1 MNKQEALNA
10 PSNAA
15 FEHLSDDE
23 FMKLLVESGATLE
36 ADNDNTGE
44 ICSNT

>member
-1 MNKQEALNA
+1 MNQQEALSAESN
-10 PSNAA
+10 PSFN
-15 FEHLSDDE
+15 HLSDDE

-36 ADNDNTGE
+36 ADESKEGD